1 MQMRTFTGDPNLLV
15 RFNPPI
21 GNIPHIRFNDKGE
34 FTTGN
39 ERVIQRLMHKFD
51 SVPVTIKQTTQ
62 VEMNVSE
69 QETQVEMPLLEQDVS
84 KEGKT
89 YTCKLCE
96 FTTDNRVLL
105 MQHYKIHKGG

>member
-21 GNIPHIRFNDKGE
+21 GNIAHIRFNDKGE

-51 SVPVTIKQTTQ
+51 SVPVAIKQTTQ
-62 VEMNVSE
+62 VEMPVS
-69 QETQVEMPLLEQDVS
+69 EQDVS
-84 KEGKT
+84 TEGKT